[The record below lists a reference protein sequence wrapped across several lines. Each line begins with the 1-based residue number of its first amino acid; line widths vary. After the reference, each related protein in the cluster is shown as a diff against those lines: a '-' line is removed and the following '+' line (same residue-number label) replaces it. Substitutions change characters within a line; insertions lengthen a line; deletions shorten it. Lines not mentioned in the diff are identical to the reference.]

1 MDNYYLPYFL
11 DIKTK
16 VEIFV
21 GISKIFLLKI
31 IILFKIKA
39 RALIM
44 RLMMLMF
51 VMVMFVAVMLSQVP
65 FKFLLSLKVYT
76 TLVTPKFLCHL
87 LLTSYKL
94 Y

>member
-1 MDNYYLPYFL
+1 
-11 DIKTK
+11 
-16 VEIFV
+16 
-21 GISKIFLLKI
+21 
-31 IILFKIKA
+31 
-39 RALIM
+39 M